1 MLANKPKSFCK
12 TCIIDTEYSDC
23 HKKIVIFLRVS
34 IKGTPSNN
42 IVYSDYKHFNQ
53 NEFLH

>member
-42 IVYSDYKHFNQ
+42 IVYSDYKHFN
-53 NEFLH
+53 